1 MSQHLAEGFAC
12 YRAALYRNL
21 PELPA
26 DQARDIQYAFNSG
39 VLWILNEFLILQES
53 DPAKMAEYS
62 GSIIRE
68 VVEWYRAVHPG
79 LKAKLE
85 ELGR

>member
-1 MSQHLAEGFAC
+1 MSQCLAEGFAG

-26 DQARDIQYAFNSG
+26 DQAREIHYAFNSG
-39 VLWILNEFLILQES
+39 VLWILNEFLILKES
-53 DPAKMAEYS
+53 DPDTMAEYS
-62 GSIIRE
+62 GSIMRE

-79 LKAKLE
+79 LKARLE
-85 ELGR
+85 ERGQ